1 MRRMAAR
8 KRTCY
13 VRHCSLAKAPA
24 LLDNSPMTTA
34 QETLAKQ
41 VMKWPARRRIELA
54 EELVA
59 SVEGFATPEIQAAW
73 DNEIGA
79 RVKEIR
85 AGRAEGIP
93 AEEVM
98 AEARQRL
105 HEARR
110 LSSTRR
116 QRTH

>member
-1 MRRMAAR
+1 VLHELVSATSMV
-8 KRTCY
+8 CP
-13 VRHCSLAKAPA
+13 LAKAPA
-24 LLDNSPMTTA
+24 LSDTPAMTA
-34 QETLAKQ
+34 VQESLAKQ
-41 VMKWPARRRIELA
+41 VLRWPATRRIEFV
-54 EELVA
+54 EELLA

-73 DNEIGA
+73 DKEIGA

-98 AEARQRL
+98 AEAHQKL

-110 LSSTRR
+110 LSSARR